1 MNKIMK
7 YWSLT
12 VYCLLVVL
20 VSSCIQDDDQVEKNN
35 GTASLTVKFST
46 RSGTYANS
54 VIEEQEGIHT
64 LRLILVQEGK
74 VVSNYKATF
83 GTEANNPLETQEIR
97 FLKFPKKNTT
107 IYAIA
112 NEESVEEKPG
122 DLKLDEVYKIGMVFE
137 ASSLLDKVIDNSNRK
152 FFPKTAN
159 TLKRDGKY
167 LPMTGMATCNMNN
180 IQDEVSVSVSLIRM
194 VAKLRIT
201 FVNQTGMVLPIKQ
214 IRFGNFWA
222 NKSYLFDKQ
231 QQLPDNVGYGG
242 ENYIQ
247 ANERDEIPVGGEA
260 TLIDYICESAAGEDA
275 YKLGLND
282 LTDFPLMNILDENKK
297 KITAI
302 YRNTCVDI
310 RATAYP
316 MGWDLTCKTL
326 PWDVEENSVDYK
338 TQLSW
343 TAGIWERN
351 TILDQDGNKIHLDP
365 SLEAKM
371 TFTIATPEGTEWRA
385 ELTDKTNF
393 EFVGSSEGKIEYID
407 GQPQL
412 QTIKVKVKDSTS
424 DDRFSTQLK
433 VFAIIGNGG
442 EGAGT
447 SYELDITKGGQSN
460 PTEGDVNRFILEQY
474 K

>member
-1 MNKIMK
+1 M
-7 YWSLT
+7 
-12 VYCLLVVL
+12 
-20 VSSCIQDDDQVEKNN
+20 
-35 GTASLTVKFST
+35 
-46 RSGTYANS
+46 
-54 VIEEQEGIHT
+54 
-64 LRLILVQEGK
+64 
-74 VVSNYKATF
+74 
-83 GTEANNPLETQEIR
+83 
-97 FLKFPKKNTT
+97 
-107 IYAIA
+107 
-112 NEESVEEKPG
+112 
-122 DLKLDEVYKIGMVFE
+122 
-137 ASSLLDKVIDNSNRK
+137 
-152 FFPKTAN
+152 
-159 TLKRDGKY
+159 
-167 LPMTGMATCNMNN
+167 
-180 IQDEVSVSVSLIRM
+180 
-194 VAKLRIT
+194 
-201 FVNQTGMVLPIKQ
+201 
-214 IRFGNFWA
+214 
-222 NKSYLFDKQ
+222 
-231 QQLPDNVGYGG
+231 
-242 ENYIQ
+242 
-247 ANERDEIPVGGEA
+247 
-260 TLIDYICESAAGEDA
+260 
-275 YKLGLND
+275 
-282 LTDFPLMNILDENKK
+282 
-297 KITAI
+297 
-302 YRNTCVDI
+302 
-310 RATAYP
+310 
-316 MGWDLTCKTL
+316 
-326 PWDVEENSVDYK
+326 DYK